1 MSRLSVVLLAA
12 GKGTRMHSDLPKVL
26 HQIAGRSLICHVINT
41 VSQLHAENVYIVC
54 GHGISKIEQAL
65 EGLPCHLILQSEP
78 LGTGHAVR
86 QVMPHVGD
94 NDNVLILYADIP
106 LITAKTLKKLI
117 AAKPKKGLSLLT
129 TNLDN
134 PAGYGRIVRHQGK
147 VSGIVEQKDA
157 APDELK
163 IHEVNTGIL
172 FAPAKELNSWLSK
185 LTNNN
190 AQNEYYLPDI
200 VAIAH
205 QEGYNI
211 ATIQPQI
218 NFEARGVN
226 TRKQLAELE
235 RIFQRNQAN
244 QLLLSGVTLMDP
256 DRFDLRGKLEHGHD
270 VVIDTNVIIEG
281 HVTLGNRVQVGSG
294 SILKNCV
301 IEDDT
306 VVSPYTFIE
315 GSHLANWV
323 TVGPF
328 ARLRPGCHLQ
338 EKTHIGNFV
347 ELKNTQLGGGSKV
360 GHLTYLGDS
369 DIGEN
374 VNIGAGTITCNYD
387 GKNKFKTV
395 IADDVFVGSDSQ
407 FVAPV
412 TVAKGAT
419 IGAGTTVTH
428 DVGEN
433 ELVIS
438 RVKQQ
443 HIQGWKKPTKRN
455 S

>member
-1 MSRLSVVLLAA
+1 MSRLNVVILAA

-26 HQIAGRSLICHVINT
+26 HQIAGKSLINHVVNT
-41 VSQLHAENVYIVC
+41 VSELHAENVYVVC

-65 EGLPCHLILQSEP
+65 KGSPCHLVLQSEQ

-86 QVMPHVGD
+86 QVMPHLGD
-94 NDNVLILYADIP
+94 SDNVLILYADIP
-106 LITAKTLKKLI
+106 LITWKTLKKLI

-134 PAGYGRIVRHQGK
+134 PAGYGRIIRHQGK

-157 APDELK
+157 TADELK

-172 FAPAKELNSWLSK
+172 FASAKELKRWLTK

-190 AQNEYYLPDI
+190 VQNEYYLTDI

-205 QEGYNI
+205 QKGYNI
-211 ATIQPQI
+211 ATIQPQTG
-218 NFEARGVN
+218 FEAQGVN

-235 RIFQRNQAN
+235 RIFQKNQAE

-256 DRFDLRGKLEHGHD
+256 ERFDLRGKLEHGHD
-270 VVIDTNVIIEG
+270 VIIDTNVIIEG
-281 HVTLGNRVQVGSG
+281 HVTLGNRVQIGSG
-294 SILKNCV
+294 SILKDCV
-301 IEDDT
+301 IEDDA
-306 VVSPYTFIE
+306 VISPYTFIE
-315 GSHLANWV
+315 GARLANGV

-338 EKTHIGNFV
+338 EKTHVGNFV
-347 ELKNTQLGGGSKV
+347 ELKNTQLGRGSKV

-369 DIGEN
+369 DIGAN

-387 GKNKFKTV
+387 GANKFKTI
-395 IADDVFVGSDSQ
+395 IADNVFVGSDSQ

-438 RVKQQ
+438 RAKQQ
-443 HIQGWKKPTKRN
+443 HIQGWKKPIKRN
-455 S
+455 